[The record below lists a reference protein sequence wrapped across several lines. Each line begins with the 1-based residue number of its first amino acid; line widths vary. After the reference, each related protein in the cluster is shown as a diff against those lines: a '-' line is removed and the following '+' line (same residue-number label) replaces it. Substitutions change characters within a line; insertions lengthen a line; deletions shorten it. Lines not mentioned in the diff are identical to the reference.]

1 MKIEDLN
8 SKKNPFS
15 VPDGYFDH
23 LTERVMERLPDL
35 PVEDAS
41 AKTVDIRKNRFRW
54 IGWTAAIA
62 AAVVAAV
69 FFISP
74 TKGVDEGA
82 IPTSTQLADNT
93 VEMEYDQEA
102 LEYAMIDYND
112 IYCYLADNNF

>member
-23 LTERVMERLPDL
+23 LTERVMECLPEL
-35 PVEDAS
+35 PAEEAS
-41 AKTVDIRKNRFRW
+41 PKTVDIRRNRFRW

-74 TKGVDEGA
+74 TKSVEEGA
-82 IPTSTQLADNT
+82 TRTSNQLADNT
-93 VEMEYDQEA
+93 MEMEYDQEA
-102 LEYAMIDYND
+102 LEYAMVDYND
-112 IYCYLADNNF
+112 IYCYLADTNF